1 MADQD
6 ERIRALLGLSGASSS
21 PLASAYNPYSYS
33 SPDLDFGAVGT
44 NARGFR
50 QEDRN
55 LWDRIFAPIEAP
67 QQVLYGLSTGMG
79 VWESLSHGARYFNPW
94 SNEGR
99 ISEDEVRETFFGSK
113 ADGWVRGAQNM
124 AIAMLFD
131 PLMLAPITRLARA
144 PEAVSKT
151 VSLATNPIELM
162 VDATRVAA
170 KAGAPIARSA
180 FTRVLG
186 EEAVRNVDRLATSF
200 IGRTLQRGY
209 GAPEGLMDELLRA
222 EGRVAHW
229 YGEGT
234 QVVKSADR
242 LGPNAQNLLTEAMQT
257 EDIWLRQSGAQLTP
271 QQIRSANN
279 FDDKLLDSGI
289 LPDAFWAVYQRG
301 RKLDD
306 EMGQHLL
313 DIGAISQRQ
322 FEELRG
328 THLRRIY
335 AAHENPIAYAEKIE
349 ATLGTPL
356 EHPDRVY
363 TSANSLLRSMR
374 EFTRDISPVVGPI
387 HPQPTMFGNTVE
399 GIVDSSRYFDNS
411 GKFHAKNFT
420 TDLVDYLNRESV
432 SSVDE
437 VLKHVRDNMLA
448 GANAPAKFYAEIGNY
463 MSGALQVWGSESLA
477 KGLRERGMRAVM
489 GQNAPQMVFKPFKEN
504 LDAVLNRQ
512 DLPQWVRDAL
522 GEITEF
528 SPRMASQVKEVGGLI
543 AARELFQNLSGTK
556 RVSAEAFELMQEA
569 NRLGLDTDQ
578 ARKLMEQAASSS
590 GVTVD
595 ELAEAFTRVM
605 AEGPGTEVGTKGSR
619 WASLERNDEL
629 GHSFQMPNDP
639 SFGDMAG
646 MWVDAGTVTLL
657 HGTDARA
664 SLASAASRASGGTSG
679 ETAKLLATLGD
690 LYRDGVGAFK
700 YMKAVFDPTG
710 QFRNFAGAAILA
722 NMAGFG
728 FDAIKY
734 IPKMFRETTQWIQK
748 GELGEYLKIADD
760 AGVNIF
766 KTDMFSTEMSNI
778 ARRPLE
784 AAMMGAD
791 KPGFDWSAP
800 FSSIIE
806 SLNTLSTRIPG
817 VQRMANQFTGHTGS
831 GLMDMASSTFQV
843 GDQFWKM
850 GVFMQNYDK
859 LRLAHVRKGKPIT
872 DEVLQGFARQAAAIA
887 QQSIFNYNDVPHL
900 IKFTREWGLIPFI
913 TFPFKAIPQVARTLY
928 SAPWR
933 VLRYERLAD
942 GINNMQVSSPYEI
955 ADEIDRLPQHMRD
968 SMVIRLPWEDG
979 QGRPQYIDMSY
990 FMPWSTIQ
998 DFLEIGERDAG
1009 GFRSP
1014 LMRPP
1019 AMAFYDGLVNNRDS
1033 LGRLVVDP
1041 NIHKTQAQKFEA
1053 MATYILTYMAPS
1065 WFPGQSRAQSWGRA
1079 MQAAAK
1085 NDPSPINWKDM
1096 LGTAARDPLGAIR
1109 EAVGLGESAT
1119 REANR
1124 RMVSAPAPHAQTT
1137 RPGVTGALSNFL
1149 VTQLGG
1155 ATAANPRPPRM
1166 STSEMARKIANIRSR
1181 RDLTVAEKNKLIR
1194 ELREQ

>member
-6 ERIRALLGLSGASSS
+6 ERIKELLGLSGASSS
-21 PLASAYNPYSYS
+21 PLTSSYNPFSYA

-44 NARGFR
+44 NERGFR
-50 QEDRN
+50 QEERN

-99 ISEDEVRETFFGSK
+99 ITEDEVRETFFGSK
-113 ADGWVRGAQNM
+113 ADGWVRGAQNL
-124 AIAMLFD
+124 AISLLFD
-131 PLMLAPITRLARA
+131 PLMLAPLTRLARA
-144 PEAVSKT
+144 PEAISKG
-151 VSLATNPIELM
+151 VSLATNPVELM

-186 EEAVRNVDRLATSF
+186 EEAVRNAERLATSF
-200 IGRTLQRGY
+200 IGKTLQRGY

-234 QVVKSADR
+234 QVIKSADR
-242 LGPNAQNLLTEAMQT
+242 LGPNAQNLLTEAM
-257 EDIWLRQSGAQLTP
+257 ESENIWLRQTGAELTP
-271 QQIRSANN
+271 QQVRAANN

-363 TSANSLLRSMR
+363 TSANNLLRSMR
-374 EFTRDISPVVGPI
+374 EFTRDITPVVGPI
-387 HPQPTMFGNTVE
+387 HPQPAMFGGVE
-399 GIVDSSRYFDNS
+399 GVVDSSRYFDNA

-437 VLKHVRDNMLA
+437 VLRHVRDNMLA
-448 GANAPAKFYAEIGNY
+448 GANAPAKFYSEIGNY
-463 MSGALQVWGSESLA
+463 MSGALQVWGSKSLA
-477 KGLRERGMRAVM
+477 KNLREQGMRAVM
-489 GQNAPQMVFKPFKEN
+489 GQNAPQMVFKPFKES
-504 LDAVLNRQ
+504 LDVVLNRQ

-543 AARELFQNLSGTK
+543 AARELFQRISGTK
-556 RVSAEAFELMQEA
+556 RVSAESFELMQEA
-569 NRLGLDTDQ
+569 NRLGLDSQ
-578 ARKLMEQAASSS
+578 EGRKLMEQAASNS

-595 ELAEAFTRVM
+595 ELAEGFNRVM

-619 WASLERNDEL
+619 WASAERNDEL
-629 GHSFQMPNDP
+629 GHSFQMPLDDA
-639 SFGDMAG
+639 FGDMAG
-646 MWVDAGTVTLL
+646 MWVDAGTHTLL
-657 HGTDARA
+657 RGTDARA
-664 SLASAASRASGGTSG
+664 TLASAASHASGGTRG
-679 ETAKLLATLGD
+679 ETAKLLSTLGD

-700 YMKAVFDPTG
+700 FMKAVFDPTG

-722 NMAGFG
+722 NMSGFG

-734 IPKMFRETTQWIQK
+734 IPKMFRETALWIQK
-748 GELGEYLKIADD
+748 GEMGEYLKIADD

-784 AAMMGAD
+784 AAMRGSEKA
-791 KPGFDWSAP
+791 GFDWSAP
-800 FSSIIE
+800 FSALIE
-806 SLNTLSTRIPG
+806 GVNALSTRVPG
-817 VQRMANQFTGHTGS
+817 VQRVANQFTGHTGS
-831 GLMDMASSTFQV
+831 GIMDMASASFQV
-843 GDQFWKM
+843 GDQFWKL

-859 LRLAHVRKGKPIT
+859 LRMAHVRKGKPLT
-872 DEVLQGFARQAAAIA
+872 DEVLQGFARQAAGVA

-900 IKFTREWGLIPFI
+900 INFVREWGVFPFI

-942 GINNMQVSSPYEI
+942 GVNNMQVSSPYEI

-968 SMVIRLPWEDG
+968 SMVVRLPWEDG

-998 DFLEIGERDAG
+998 DFLEIGERDVG

-1019 AMAFYDGLVNNRDS
+1019 AMAFYDGVVNNRDS
-1033 LGRLVVDP
+1033 LGRLIVDP
-1041 NIHKTQAQKFEA
+1041 KIHKTDVQKFEA
-1053 MATYILTYMAPS
+1053 LATYIITYMLPA
-1065 WFPGQSRAQSWGRA
+1065 WAPGQSRAQSWGRA
-1079 MQAAAK
+1079 MQAAARS
-1085 NDPSPINWKDM
+1085 DPSPINWKDM
-1096 LGTAARDPLGAIR
+1096 LGTAARDPMGAIR

-1119 REANR
+1119 RNANE
-1124 RMVSAPAPHAQTT
+1124 RMTSAPAPHAQAT
-1137 RPGVTGALSNFL
+1137 RPGVSGAISNFI

-1155 ATAANPRPPRM
+1155 ATAVNPRPPKM
-1166 STSEMARKIANIRSR
+1166 STSEMARKVAAIRSR
-1181 RDLTVAEKNKLIR
+1181 RDLTVAEKNRMIR
-1194 ELREQ
+1194 ELRSQ